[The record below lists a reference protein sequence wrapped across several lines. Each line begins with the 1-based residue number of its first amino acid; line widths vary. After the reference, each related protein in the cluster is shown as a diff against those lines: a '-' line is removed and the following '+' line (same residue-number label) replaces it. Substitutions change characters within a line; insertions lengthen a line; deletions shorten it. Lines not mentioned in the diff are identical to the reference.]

1 MRPASNR
8 ILPTPSLDPEQRL
21 FFRGAVWNLV
31 GSFVFAFAAW
41 LLTFLIAKH
50 SGAGHYQDAGIF
62 AVAASYGNIFRIIS
76 AYGLRPYQISE
87 TGDASVDQ
95 PYIASRVVTVLLGA
109 VLCLAGSLLFGYDA
123 EQIWAINIYMIFNNV
138 CAFADVLYGVM
149 QRHGR
154 IDLSG
159 VSMTLRGV
167 ITTIVF
173 GICLF
178 LTNDLLLSLWA
189 LTISAALI
197 LVFYDF
203 PVTNRYYPV
212 RLSRADFQSSGTYQ
226 LLKRGFPMLLFS
238 VFITLI
244 TFAPRILL
252 ERMAGHAEVGIFTY
266 VFTPTVVISTFAT
279 GVLMP
284 YITKMTEYWDAR
296 DYKKLRNAFFAP
308 FGMILLIGVC
318 GVGFS
323 YLLGRWMLTLLY
335 DAIVGEHTNL
345 LVIAV
350 VASTLLSLSACCN
363 NILIV
368 VRRMKALTYL
378 NAAGLLLTM
387 AACYWLIPPYGMYG
401 AGYAMVLGVTLELLV
416 TAPLIASILRQA
428 KIPKVQPNIT
438 PNN

>member
-1 MRPASNR
+1 MNPADIRIIPAPSN
-8 ILPTPSLDPEQRL
+8 DHEQRQFL
-21 FFRGAVWNLV
+21 RGAIWNLV
-31 GSFVFAFAAW
+31 GSFAFAFAAW

-50 SGAGHYQDAGIF
+50 SGAGHYRDAGIF
-62 AVAASYGNIFRIIS
+62 AVAASFGNIFRVVS
-76 AYGLRPYQISE
+76 AYGLRLYQVSE

-95 PYIASRVVTVLLGA
+95 PYIVSRVVTVLIGA
-109 VLCLAGSLLFGYDA
+109 VLCFAGSILFGYDT
-123 EQIWAINIYMIFNNV
+123 EQIWAINVYMVFNNI

-159 VSMTLRGV
+159 ISMTLRGV
-167 ITTIVF
+167 LTTIVF
-173 GICLF
+173 GVCLF
-178 LTNDLLLSLWA
+178 LSNDLILSLWA
-189 LTISAALI
+189 LAISAALI
-197 LVFYDF
+197 LVFYDV
-203 PVTNRYYPV
+203 PMTNRYY
-212 RLSRADFQSSGTYQ
+212 RIQLRRTDFQASAPYQ

-238 VFITLI
+238 VFLTLI

-252 ERMAGHAEVGIFTY
+252 ERMAGHADVGIFTY
-266 VFTPTVVISTFAT
+266 VFTPTVVISTFAS

-296 DYKKLRNAFFAP
+296 DDQKLRNAFFAP

-335 DAIVGEHTNL
+335 DAIVGEHTSL

-378 NAAGLLLTM
+378 NAVGLLLTM
-387 AACYWLIPPYGMYG
+387 AACYWLIPLYGMYG
-401 AGYAMVLGVTLELLV
+401 AGYAMVLGVTIELFA
-416 TAPLIASILRQA
+416 TAPFLAAIFRQA
-428 KIPKVQPNIT
+428 RSPEDQQKLSSEN
-438 PNN
+438 

>member
-1 MRPASNR
+1 MSPASNH
-8 ILPTPSLDPEQRL
+8 ILSNPSLDPKQRL
-21 FFRGAVWNLV
+21 FFKGAVWNLI

-41 LLTFLIAKH
+41 VLTFLIAKH

-62 AVAASYGNIFRIIS
+62 AIAASYGNIFRVVS
-76 AYGLRPYQISE
+76 AYGLRLHQVSE

-95 PYIASRVVTVLLGA
+95 PYITARVVTVVIGA
-109 VLCLAGSLLFGYDA
+109 LLCLAGSLLFGYDA
-123 EQIWAINIYMIFNNV
+123 EQIEAINIYMIFNNV

-173 GICLF
+173 GVCLF
-178 LTNDLLLSLWA
+178 MTNDLLLSLWA

-197 LVFYDF
+197 LVLYDF
-203 PVTNRYYPV
+203 PMTNRYYPV
-212 RLSRADFQSSGTYQ
+212 RLSRADFQASGTYQ

-252 ERMAGHAEVGIFTY
+252 ERMAGHAEVGVFTY
-266 VFTPTVVISTFAT
+266 VFSPTVVISTFAM

-284 YITKMTEYWDAR
+284 YITKMAEYWDAK
-296 DYKKLRNAFFAP
+296 DYRKLRNAFFAP
-308 FGMILLIGVC
+308 FGMILLIGIC

-323 YLLGRWMLTLLY
+323 YLLGRWMLTLIY

-368 VRRMKALTYL
+368 VRHMKALTYL

-387 AACYWLIPPYGMYG
+387 AACYWLIPQYGMYG
-401 AGYAMVLGVTLELLV
+401 AGYAMVLGVTIELIL
-416 TAPLIASILRQA
+416 TAPFVVAILRQA
-428 KIPKVQPNIT
+428 RLPKEEQTIRS
-438 PNN
+438 